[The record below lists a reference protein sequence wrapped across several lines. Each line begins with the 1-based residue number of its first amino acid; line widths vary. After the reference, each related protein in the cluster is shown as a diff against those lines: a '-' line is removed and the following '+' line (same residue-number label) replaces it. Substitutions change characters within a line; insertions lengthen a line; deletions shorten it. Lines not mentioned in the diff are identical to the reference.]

1 MTKTTSDRER
11 RTTVDVIFDHLNDEI
26 SSMRLRPGDKISEAE
41 IAAQFEV
48 SRQPVRDAFARLEN
62 LDLIVIRPQRATRVK
77 GFSMAEITKSRFVR
91 YAVEVEVLRRA
102 AENCDGVGAAKLD
115 ANLLQQAAIVEAGDY
130 AAFGLLDYQ
139 FHQIICDIAK
149 APFAFDVIQKEKR
162 RVDRLCVLS
171 RDKENRMALL
181 LEDHRAIAGLIKSH
195 DSEGAVKAGALH
207 LSRLDATIETILA
220 ANDTYFED

>member
-77 GFSMAEITKSRFVR
+77 GFSMAEITKSRVVR
-91 YAVEVEVLRRA
+91 
-102 AENCDGVGAAKLD
+102 
-115 ANLLQQAAIVEAGDY
+115 
-130 AAFGLLDYQ
+130 
-139 FHQIICDIAK
+139 
-149 APFAFDVIQKEKR
+149 
-162 RVDRLCVLS
+162 
-171 RDKENRMALL
+171 
-181 LEDHRAIAGLIKSH
+181 
-195 DSEGAVKAGALH
+195 
-207 LSRLDATIETILA
+207 
-220 ANDTYFED
+220 